1 VPVYFDILS
10 NKTVNDVDA
19 NSAIETS
26 DIEKGVNDSNTD
38 RTGEQDKT
46 TTMCDTKLK
55 KLCLRQY
62 T

>member
-1 VPVYFDILS
+1 MPVYFDILS